1 MPVFE
6 IHSDRIMMAHLV
18 QAVAGRHDMVA
29 PAGAGPSP
37 EKRRGNGLFRFAAQ
51 GHAGGAE
58 RPGMNPTAAPGPL
71 ARLLTL
77 LKPRRDGR
85 SAATAEREFAQRLAQ
100 AFQRQGWQVV
110 DAAPGRHVDLVLR
123 RERETHFVQWRG
135 WREAKVDMEPLVGL
149 QAAMAKGGAAGGI
162 VVTQGAFGRRATA
175 FAARSNIRL
184 IDGPL
189 LARMLKA

>member
-1 MPVFE
+1 
-6 IHSDRIMMAHLV
+6 
-18 QAVAGRHDMVA
+18 
-29 PAGAGPSP
+29 
-37 EKRRGNGLFRFAAQ
+37 
-51 GHAGGAE
+51 
-58 RPGMNPTAAPGPL
+58 MNPTAAPGPL